1 MQRSL
6 TFSLLAAC
14 PSLLL
19 LSYLAAHATE
29 GWQLLVVAT
38 FLLGFVVS
46 WFRKSKTLL
55 VASYLVTAGLFA
67 WVLSV
72 NL

>member
-1 MQRSL
+1 MHRPIA
-6 TFSLLAAC
+6 FSLLAAF

-19 LSYLAAHATE
+19 LAYLAAHVTE
-29 GWQLLVVAT
+29 GWQLLVVAA
-38 FLLGFVVS
+38 FLLGFIVS
-46 WFRKSKTLL
+46 WLWQSKTWL
-55 VASYLVTAGLFA
+55 VASYLATAGLSA

>member
-1 MQRSL
+1 MKRSIA
-6 TFSLLAAC
+6 FSLLAAF

-19 LSYLAAHATE
+19 LAYLAAHVTE
-29 GWQLLVVAT
+29 GWQFLVVAA

-46 WFRKSKTLL
+46 WLRKSKPLL
-55 VASYLVTAGLFA
+55 VASYLATGGLFA

>member
-1 MQRSL
+1 MQRSI
-6 TFSLLAAC
+6 TFSLLAAF

-19 LSYLAAHATE
+19 LAYLAAQVTE
-29 GWQLLVVAT
+29 GRQLLVVAA

-46 WFRKSKTLL
+46 WLRKSKTLL

>member
-6 TFSLLAAC
+6 TFSLATLF

-19 LSYLAAHATE
+19 LSYLALHATE
-29 GWQLLVVAT
+29 GWQLLVVGA
-38 FLLGFVVS
+38 FLAGFVLSWLRNSNALLG
-46 WFRKSKTLL
+46 
-55 VASYLVTAGLFA
+55 ASYVVTAGLFA
-67 WVLSV
+67 WVLWA

>member
-1 MQRSL
+1 MQRSIA
-6 TFSLLAAC
+6 FSPLAAF

-19 LSYLAAHATE
+19 LTYLAAHATE
-29 GWQLLVVAT
+29 GWQLLVVAS
-38 FLLGFVVS
+38 FFLGFIVS
-46 WFRKSKTLL
+46 WLRRSKTLL
-55 VASYLVTAGLFA
+55 AVSYLATAGLFA